1 MALRKNVLL
10 EDLDQLREKIKE
22 DEKFRTGRTPVVCS
36 DQTLLEI
43 AKKKPLK
50 ISDFLAIQGIGKKF
64 MDEYSSMFLQVILKH
79 KTSSIKEE
87 KISRSAYKVLDHYK
101 DRLTNISRRNPNLY
115 MGKTTKKASFDL
127 SSLDF
132 TEELIRFLTNKR
144 VQNLQLTFPR
154 TVHGDSLERHVV
166 TMYRETN
173 KDEKETGSYDLY
185 IAYPYVEG
193 VFKKDQFAIR
203 APLLYFPVKL
213 TRSKRDF
220 IIKKDKDKDIIYNR
234 DLLLATSKMEK
245 NDVDSNTPFIQD
257 FSLEELRKTV
267 IPYYQKNGFNIVED
281 KVSFDFEQFNTIQ
294 KDQFVKRVK
303 GIFDIKEYITI
314 GRYKLYSSM
323 IQKDMSLILDSN
335 KYNHLLEGLIDEQG
349 LDSEEQ
355 QTEFLIEN
363 APVRERRLSYV
374 NEINYA
380 QEKVIDLVH
389 KEEKL
394 VIWGPPGTGKSQTIT
409 SLIASSVL
417 RGENVLI
424 VSEKKVALDVI
435 YSRLKQASKYAMFID
450 DAENKQDFYQKIKD
464 ILNPVL
470 PQRTINN
477 DVFELEEEIKEIL
490 HTMDKSLD
498 LLYNYTIQDTSIS
511 KLYKRYVRD
520 NNIIK
525 GLEPLKVHNMFIQ
538 TFKNPLF
545 KELDA
550 VESTFDKKRT
560 LTDHLEYED
569 MLSKYPVL
577 SKLEVKVSR
586 SNRLDF
592 EEFHQE
598 YIKYKDRM
606 KYRGFFKRRKITKEF
621 LNSNANRLLFLTVKP
636 RVNKKYMKV
645 LLNDDTLHNYI
656 YDNITKLSKTK
667 KQHNELTKPERV
679 FLRMLLTHPLLK
691 DIKDVSQYRHYL
703 FDAFYTGYLEEF
715 KTTNQKYLYI
725 FDKYQEK
732 IDELEQLIQ
741 KKRQVTEESVEMELY
756 KHALNFNNSKRIMD
770 IRRILES
777 SRKLSVKAFIDVF
790 QMELMNNIRIWMM
803 TPEVVSATIPLIY
816 GMFDLV
822 IFDEASQMYV
832 EKGIPAIYRAKKVVI
847 AGDTKQLRPSSL
859 GIGRLEDDD
868 EFYEDDTLKDV
879 SMDAKSL
886 LDLSRYKY
894 HETILNYHYRS
905 VYEELIA
912 FSNHA
917 FYDGK
922 LIVSPNQQ
930 ESSKPPIEYIYVKDG
945 IFDNRKNKEE
955 SKQVIKLLR
964 KIFKERENNETIGV
978 ITFNSTQRDQI
989 ENDIDEELFKKGKYQ
1004 KIFERELFRTED
1016 GEDKS
1021 LFVKNI
1027 ENVQGD
1033 ERDIIIFSMGY
1044 ARDNE
1049 GYVRRRF
1056 GWLNNDGGQNRLNVA
1071 ISRAKKKI
1079 YFVSSLLPEE
1089 LKVED
1094 LKSTGPKLLKDY
1106 MRYCYYV
1113 SNKQSDLAK
1122 GVLDKLHP
1130 FEESND
1136 LILGDMV
1143 SDIQRRLERNGFT
1156 VKTSI
1161 GIGKYSINLAIVDEE
1176 TNTYKLG
1183 IICDVDNV
1191 KEYDARRDLF
1201 HQEKYLKARNWSL
1214 YRVFAS
1220 NWYVDPNKEMR
1231 NIREQ
1236 IKAG

>member
-1 MALRKNVLL
+1 MALKRNLLL
-10 EDLDQLREKIKE
+10 EDLDKLREKIKIE
-22 DEKFRTGRTPVVCS
+22 EQLKMGRTPVVCS
-36 DQTLLEI
+36 DVTLKEI
-43 AKKKPLK
+43 AKARPLK
-50 ISDFLAIQGIGKKF
+50 VSDFLAIQGIGHVF
-64 MDEYSSMFLQVILKH
+64 MEEYASRFLRVVLHHQ
-79 KTSSIKEE
+79 TNSIKEE
-87 KISRSAYKVLDHYK
+87 KISKSAYKVLDHYK

-115 MGKTTKKASFDL
+115 MGKTTKRNSFDL
-127 SSLDF
+127 SSLNLGD
-132 TEELIRFLTNKR
+132 ELVRFLTNKR
-144 VQNLQLTFPR
+144 VSNFKLSFPS
-154 TVHGDSLERHVV
+154 TVSGDNLERHVV
-166 TMYRETN
+166 TLYRETN

-193 VFKKDQFAIR
+193 VFKKDNFAIK

-213 TRSKRDF
+213 FRSKREF
-220 IIKKDKDKDIIYNR
+220 TIKKDKDKDIIYNR

-257 FSLEELRKTV
+257 FTIHELENTV
-267 IPYYQKNGFNIVED
+267 IPYYKSNGFNITKKD
-281 KVSFDFEQFNTIQ
+281 IGYDFQQYKSVQ

-303 GIFDIKEYITI
+303 GVFDIREYITL

-323 IQKDMSLILDSN
+323 IQKDMSKILDSN
-335 KYNHLLEGLIDEQG
+335 KYNNLLEGLIDESG
-349 LDSEEQ
+349 LESEEK
-355 QTEFLIEN
+355 ESVFNLEN
-363 APVRERRLSYV
+363 APVRERRLSYI

-389 KEEKL
+389 KEQKL

-417 RGENVLI
+417 RGENVLV

-435 YSRLKQASKYAMFID
+435 YSRLKAASKYAMFID
-450 DAENKQDFYQKIKD
+450 DAENKQDFYHKLKD
-464 ILNPVL
+464 LMNPVL
-470 PQRTINN
+470 PQRTLNN
-477 DVFELEEEIKEIL
+477 DIYEVEEEIKEIL

-498 LLYNYTIQDTSIS
+498 LLYNYTIQDITIN

-520 NNIIK
+520 NNIVK
-525 GLEPLKVHNMFIQ
+525 GLEPNKVHNMVMS
-538 TFKNPLF
+538 TFKKPIF
-545 KELDA
+545 KELDRI
-550 VESTFDKKRT
+550 EETFDKKRT
-560 LTDHLEYED
+560 LSDHLEYE
-569 MLSKYPVL
+569 SIVKSYPIL
-577 SKLEVKVSR
+577 DKLEVKISR

-598 YIKYKDRM
+598 YLKYTNKL
-606 KYRGFFKRRKITKEF
+606 KYRGYFKKRRITNEF
-621 LNSNANRLLFLTVKP
+621 LNTNENRLLFLTQKT
-636 RVNKKYMKV
+636 RTNRKYMK
-645 LLNDDTLHNYI
+645 LLIQDETLHNYI
-656 YDNITKLSKTK
+656 YENITKLSKIKTK
-667 KQHNELTKPERV
+667 HQKLTINDIT
-679 FLRMLLTHPLLK
+679 FLHMLSSHSLLK
-691 DIKDVSQYRHYL
+691 DFDDVTQYRHYL

-715 KTTNQKYLYI
+715 KAKNQKYLYI

-732 IDELEQLIQ
+732 VKELDDLIA
-741 KKRQVTEESVEMELY
+741 KKRQVTEESFEMELY
-756 KHALNFNNSKRIMD
+756 KHALNFNNTKRIMD
-770 IRRILES
+770 IKRVLES
-777 SRKLSVKAFIDVF
+777 TRKLSVKAFVDHF
-790 QMELMNNIRIWMM
+790 QIELMSNVRIWMM

-868 EFYEDDTLKDV
+868 EYFEEDALKDV
-879 SMDAKSL
+879 SLDAKSL
-886 LDLSRYKY
+886 LDLARYKY

-922 LIVSPNQQ
+922 LIVSPNQK
-930 ESSKPPIEYIYVKDG
+930 ESKKPPIEYIHVKDG
-945 IFDNRKNKEE
+945 IFENRRNKEE
-955 SKQVIKLLR
+955 AKEVIKLLR
-964 KIFKERENNETIGV
+964 KIFRDRENNETIGV
-978 ITFNSTQRDQI
+978 ITFNSTQRDLI
-989 ENDIDEELFKKGKYQ
+989 ENNIDEELFKRGKYQ
-1004 KIFERELFRTED
+1004 KLFEAEMFRTED

-1044 ARDNE
+1044 ARDVD
-1049 GYVRRRF
+1049 GFVRRRF

-1079 YFVSSLLPEE
+1079 YFVSSLFPEE

-1113 SNKQSDLAK
+1113 SNRQPDLAK
-1122 GVLDKLHP
+1122 GVLDKLHSY
-1130 FEESND
+1130 EDSGDNA
-1136 LILGDMV
+1136 LTDMV
-1143 SDIQRRLERNGFT
+1143 LDLQRRLERNGYV

-1161 GIGKYSINLAIVDEE
+1161 GIGNYSINLAIYDEE
-1176 TNTYKLG
+1176 NELYKLG

-1201 HQEKYLKARNWSL
+1201 HQEKYLKARGWIL

-1231 NIREQ
+1231 NIRELL
-1236 IKAG
+1236 K